1 MGKTVLSR
9 LLIIASESDQI
20 RKLSSELTQK
30 GFSCLIAPYNDKTVE
45 QLARQSVDM
54 TLVHID
60 EPIVGQYTLG
70 PTQRIKQESNIPIIA
85 LVSREKLEN
94 LDIGIGIDDFVVSP
108 WEATELIARIKR
120 VLGQKERIE
129 SKEAIEHGDL
139 VIDSVK
145 YEVSLGGKPVVL
157 TFKEYQLL
165 KFLASNQG
173 EVFTREA
180 LLNKVWGYDY
190 YGGDRT
196 VDVHIRRLRSKIED
210 RDHSFIDT
218 VRNIGYRF
226 KESS

>member
-1 MGKTVLSR
+1 MIR
-9 LLIIASESDQI
+9 LFIIASESEQI

-30 GFSCLIAPYNDKTVE
+30 GFICRIVPYSDDMIE
-45 QLARQSVDM
+45 QVARQSLDM
-54 TLVHID
+54 ILINID
-60 EPIVGQYTLG
+60 EITSNFYAGELVE
-70 PTQRIKQESNIPIIA
+70 RIKESNEIPVIA
-85 LVSREKLEN
+85 LVHKDKLDN
-94 LDIGIGIDDFVVSP
+94 LDAFIKMDDFVVSP

-120 VLGQKERIE
+120 VLGQKARIE
-129 SKEAIEHGDL
+129 SKEAIEYGDL

-145 YEVSLGGKPVVL
+145 YEVSLGGKPVLL

-218 VRNIGYRF
+218 IRNIGYRF
-226 KESS
+226 KESA